1 MQRYPLAT
9 YKNPGGRRTP
19 QPYAQIGS
27 GGGTRSFGGG
37 GIIWT
42 VTGGGAFPARPP
54 RAILPP
60 LPASFSTLNL
70 NDRIYSL
77 NSSAINSATS
87 IWSTAP
93 PAMLPPGPVYRTP
106 ISPANTPIRTPPVI
120 TPPMAY
126 RSSHSSLSLPNIIQA
141 PTPNISSSSSTL
153 SGSSSK
159 LFGIPLSRATATSQF
174 STALQTPK
182 QSFANRY
189 SGHQFSGV
197 TWHRDSIGAHYTT
210 DNGRNGR
217 VFWNCTNPSQE
228 VKPPGVMCDCP
239 CSERDCCCQDLTVI
253 CEPDRDCNGCLNILC
268 CGCWFN
274 NVNPAAK
281 AKQPYSF
288 CEPSTGFFPVNGRPH
303 NHRLYTP
310 RTSFLN
316 YVSPHR
322 PFRQA
327 G

>member
-9 YKNPGGRRTP
+9 YNNPGGRRTP
-19 QPYAQIGS
+19 RPYAQIGS
-27 GGGTRSFGGG
+27 GSGSG
-37 GIIWT
+37 GITWT
-42 VTGGGAFPARPP
+42 ITGGSGAFPTKPL

-60 LPASFSTLNL
+60 LPASSSTLNL

-77 NSSAINSATS
+77 NSSAINSTTS
-87 IWSTAP
+87 IWSTAAP
-93 PAMLPPGPVYRTP
+93 SMPPPGPVYRTP
-106 ISPANTPIRTPPVI
+106 IAPANTPIRTPPAI

-126 RSSHSSLSLPNIIQA
+126 RSSHSSLSLPNQ
-141 PTPNISSSSSTL
+141 TPNISSSTI
-153 SGSSSK
+153 SGSSSN
-159 LFGIPLSRATATSQF
+159 LFGIPLSRTTATSQF

-182 QSFANRY
+182 QSFTNRY

-210 DNGRNGR
+210 DTGRNGR
-217 VFWNCTNPSQE
+217 VFWNCVNPSQE
-228 VKPPGVMCDCP
+228 VKPPGVMCNCP

-274 NVNPAAK
+274 NNSVNPAAK
-281 AKQPYSF
+281 VKQLYAF
-288 CEPSTGFFPVNGRPH
+288 CEPSTGVFPVTGYPH
-303 NHRLYTP
+303 DHRLYTP

-316 YVSPHR
+316 YVSPYR
-322 PFRQA
+322 PFR
-327 G
+327 